1 MKDIFYQDTVTVYNK
16 YEDKKAGII
25 TYFPTVLENVRLLIT
40 KGANIAK
47 SGMDTAD
54 SAMLSIHTDDLEKPY
69 MLPKE
74 WSRLEDKTTAFTF
87 AAGDLFVKGDTSE
100 EDVTTKEF
108 AQYMKKKYDNLF
120 TVTTVD
126 EYKLIPHLEVGGA

>member
-1 MKDIFYQDTVTVYNK
+1 MKDIFYQDTVTIYNK
-16 YEDKKAGII
+16 YEDKKAGIT

-54 SAMLSIHTDDLEKPY
+54 SATLSIYTDTLEKPY

-74 WSRLEDKTTAFTF
+74 WSRLEDKTAAFTL
-87 AAGDLFVKGDTSE
+87 AAGDFFVKGDTST
-100 EDVTTKEF
+100 EDVATKEF